1 MHVGTPEAGTTN
13 MTTLPSSPPGNEH
26 NNFRINPS
34 SGLLMRGVRPL
45 DREQNS
51 SHVLEVE
58 AYNTEHGPMRSSVR
72 VRAQR
77 EAACRD
83 AASHSSNFQP
93 SLSRGR
99 RAGSPRDLETLTES
113 LCGWRRGFGFL
124 FFVFFL

>member
-1 MHVGTPEAGTTN
+1 MHVGTPEAGTTY

-51 SHVLEVE
+51 SHVLEAE

-93 SLSRGR
+93 SLSRSR

-124 FFVFFL
+124 FFLFFL